1 MRCIKA
7 FTAEINHILFPFGS
21 TNTATM
27 FLASTSNQI
36 KIYDVDKFMKKCEFT
51 TPASKK
57 GTITINLVKLI
68 PHDDKLLVVL
78 SDDSICILTSALK
91 VIKHVN
97 LLKAKEKYLQ
107 KSNQNV
113 ETMDYFYDS
122 DEVNVEKLIKNVT
135 QDYRHGTV
143 KDISFSE
150 NGRLLTISCLD
161 STIALLS
168 TTMWDVK
175 KLVKFPNI
183 SIKQSEFVNNL
194 QSNAKTLVT
203 LTSND
208 SLLMF
213 DLDVLNVKTI
223 IEKSNSYKFVLSL
236 NGKILANI
244 LKSGEVF
251 IYNLD
256 YHLAMLKKNFTDVLL
271 LNGVDDKMHE
281 ETDGIEGINTVEVRL
296 TKIQKEVREDI
307 SRIFLNLYVCLQF
320 NLLILILLF
329 IFHSVE
335 QNNAKSQ
342 IVANIKRVW

>member
-7 FTAEINHILFPFGS
+7 FTAQINHILFPFGS
-21 TNTATM
+21 SNTATV

-78 SDDSICILTSALK
+78 SNDSICILTSALK
-91 VIKHVN
+91 VIRHVN
-97 LLKAKEKYLQ
+97 LLKAKENYLQ

-150 NGRLLTISCLD
+150 NGRFLTVSCLD
-161 STIALLS
+161 STITLLS

-175 KLVKFPNI
+175 KLIKFPDI

-194 QSNAKTLVT
+194 ESNAKTLVT
-203 LTSND
+203 LTTNN

-213 DLDVLNVKTI
+213 DLDVVNVKTI
-223 IEKSNSYKFVLSL
+223 IEKSNSNKFVLSL
-236 NGKILANI
+236 NGKLLANV
-244 LKSGEVF
+244 LKSGEIF

-256 YHLAMLKKNFTDVLL
+256 YHLAMLKKNFTDILL

-281 ETDGIEGINTVEVRL
+281 VTDGIEAMNSVEVRL
-296 TKIQKEVREDI
+296 TKIQKEVRI
-307 SRIFLNLYVCLQF
+307 SRIQ
-320 NLLILILLF
+320 
-329 IFHSVE
+329 E
-335 QNNAKSQ
+335 
-342 IVANIKRVW
+342 

>member
-1 MRCIKA
+1 MCEKEKFILYSFHVLLFFLSRRFFFHCNLADSGTIMRCIKP
-7 FTAEINHILFPFGS
+7 FTAQINHILFPFGS
-21 TNTATM
+21 NNTATM
-27 FLASTSNQI
+27 FLVSTCNQI

-78 SDDSICILTSALK
+78 SDDSICILTSTLK
-91 VIKHVN
+91 VIRHVN

-113 ETMDYFYDS
+113 ETMDYIYDS

-135 QDYRHGTV
+135 QDFRHGTV
-143 KDISFSE
+143 KEVSFSE
-150 NGRLLTISCLD
+150 NGRFLTVSCLD

-175 KLVKFPNI
+175 KLIKFPDI

-194 QSNAKTLVT
+194 ESNAKTLVT

-213 DLDVLNVKTI
+213 DLDVLSVKTV
-223 IEKSNSYKFVLSL
+223 IEKSSSYKFVLSP
-236 NGKILANI
+236 NGKFLASI

-251 IYNLD
+251 IYNID
-256 YHLAMLKKNFTDVLL
+256 YHLAMLKKNFTGNLL
-271 LNGVDDKMHE
+271 VNSVDDEDKMHE
-281 ETDGIEGINTVEVRL
+281 KIDVIEGTSTDELRL
-296 TKIQKEVREDI
+296 TKIQNEVK
-307 SRIFLNLYVCLQF
+307 IF
-320 NLLILILLF
+320 
-329 IFHSVE
+329 
-335 QNNAKSQ
+335 
-342 IVANIKRVW
+342 